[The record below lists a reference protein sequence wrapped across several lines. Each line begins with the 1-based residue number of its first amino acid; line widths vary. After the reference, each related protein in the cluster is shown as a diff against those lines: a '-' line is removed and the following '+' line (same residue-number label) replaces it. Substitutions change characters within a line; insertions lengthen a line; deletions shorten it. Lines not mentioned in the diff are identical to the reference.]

1 MEKDLGEL
9 NNSALVG
16 VLFGSHLVYN
26 VLDFDTSFQL
36 TGLSIIHYLKTNKN
50 KFISEIILSQSYNG
64 IKYIMD
70 DKIVFNDF
78 YHNNEQNI
86 ENFNRFSKKILS
98 DFEDVYIYDVVN
110 DLLLIKD
117 NNELLA
123 LEYNNSIDVR
133 NYLNSKML

>member
-78 YHNNEQNI
+78 YNNNEQNL
-86 ENFNRFSKKILS
+86 ENFNKFSKKILS